1 MLVVITVGVM
11 HIHFLQSFKM
21 LCLRWKEAGW
31 LNMNVM
37 GTNPHLSTHAPT
49 PKKKK
54 RHKKCVVNSFLF
66 PRIYNNLQKML

>member
-37 GTNPHLSTHAPT
+37 GTNPHLSTQAPT

-54 RHKKCVVNSFLF
+54 SHKKCVVNYFIF
-66 PRIYNNLQKML
+66 PKIYNNIQKML